1 MTSSSPVLAGAPGD
15 CCFRGVKH
23 AGTARGKA
31 TEIAGIRTYIS
42 EPPAGPAGGPNKIIL
57 FCADVYGPFFLNNQ
71 LIQDYFAEHGFLVL
85 GIDYFFG
92 DAIYLHLE
100 KEGFDRNAWIQNARQ
115 KAIPAFPGWLH
126 KVRETYGADAKYYA
140 VGYCF
145 GAPFALELATTDNVA
160 ASAFAHP
167 AFLNEDHFT
176 KLTKPLLLS
185 CAEIDHTFP
194 LESRRRAE
202 DLLVSIKAK
211 YYIQVFSGVSHGF
224 AVRGDPEV
232 ENERWA
238 KEECARSIIAWFTR
252 FSTGTGRSKVEAG
265 RRSLL

>member
-15 CCFRGVKH
+15 CCFKGVKH
-23 AGTARGKA
+23 TGTASGKA
-31 TEIAGIRTYIS
+31 VEITGVQTYVS
-42 EPPAGPAGGPNKIIL
+42 EPPLEHADGPKKIIL
-57 FCADVYGPFFLNNQ
+57 FLADVYGPFFLNNQ

-92 DAIYLHLE
+92 DAVHLHSDA
-100 KEGFDRNAWIQNARQ
+100 EGFDRNAWIQNART
-115 KAIPAFPGWLH
+115 KANAAFPGWLQ
-126 KVRETYGADAKYYA
+126 KVRETYGVDAKYYA

-145 GAPFALELATTDNVA
+145 GAPFALDLATTDNVV

-167 AFLNEDHFT
+167 AFLKEDHFT
-176 KLTKPLLLS
+176 KLIKPLLLS
-185 CAEIDHTFP
+185 CAETDHTFP

-202 DLLVSIKAK
+202 DLLVSIKAN
-211 YYIQVFSGVSHGF
+211 YHIQVFSGVSHGF

-238 KEECARSIIAWFTR
+238 KEESARSVIAWFAR
-252 FSTGTGRSKVEAG
+252 FSQ
-265 RRSLL
+265 